1 MGLQSLSLRGFRCFH
16 AADLEFSPNFNLT
29 IGENASGKTSLLEA
43 IFLLS
48 RGRSFRTAKLETAT
62 HEAAQ
67 GFQVVGKVTSTSG
80 PVSIGL
86 ARECGQL
93 RARIAGQAPESLAQ
107 LAEIFPVQLVDN
119 QVHQLIRGAP
129 RQRRQFLDW
138 GVFHVEPTFLPI
150 WRRYQQA
157 LRQRNALLR
166 AGKPPREVESWDG
179 ELIAA
184 GETLDR
190 LRRQYLASLTAIA
203 VVWAGQALGGMDI
216 TLEYWSGWA
225 EDQAL
230 SDAIRGGAQRDRQ
243 AGMTRLGPHRAEL
256 LIKVDG
262 KIAQERVSRGQEKSL
277 AGALLLA
284 QTAVYKELTGRPCTL
299 LLDDLAAE
307 LDESHLARFVGRIEE
322 AGAQAFITAIDP
334 PSLIAAR
341 ASKVFHVKQGEIHEM
356 V

>member
-1 MGLQSLSLRGFRCFH
+1 MTG
-16 AADLEFSPNFNLT
+16 PP
-29 IGENASGKTSLLEA
+29 
-43 IFLLS
+43 
-48 RGRSFRTAKLETAT
+48 
-62 HEAAQ
+62 
-67 GFQVVGKVTSTSG
+67 G

-86 ARECGQL
+86 ARESGQL
-93 RARIAGQAPESLAQ
+93 QARIAGQAPDSLAQ
-107 LAEIFPVQLVDN
+107 LAETFPVQLVDS

-166 AGKPPREVESWDG
+166 AGKPPREVESWDS
-179 ELIAA
+179 ELISA
-184 GETLDR
+184 GETLNR
-190 LRRQYLASLTAIA
+190 LRRQYLDSFSAIA
-203 VVWAGQALGGMDI
+203 VAWAGQALGGMNV
-216 TLEYWSGWA
+216 TLEYRSGWT

-243 AGMTRLGPHRAEL
+243 AGVTQLGPHRAEL

-262 KIAQERVSRGQEKSL
+262 KAAQEKVSRGQEKSL

-284 QTAVYKELTGRPCTL
+284 QAAVYKELTGRPCTL

-307 LDESHLARFVGRIEE
+307 LDESYLARFVGRIEE

-334 PSLIAAR
+334 PPLIVEH
-341 ASKVFHVKQGEIHEM
+341 ASRMFHVKQGETREM

>member
-1 MGLQSLSLRGFRCFH
+1 MGLQSLLLRGFRCFR
-16 AADLEFSPNFNLT
+16 AADLEFSPNFNLI

-48 RGRSFRTAKLETAT
+48 RGRSFRTARLEIAT
-62 HEAAQ
+62 LEAGN
-67 GFQVVGKVTSTSG
+67 GFQVIGKVTGTSG

-86 ARECGQL
+86 VREGGQL
-93 RARIAGQAPESLAQ
+93 QARIAGQAPYSLAQ
-107 LAEIFPVQLVDN
+107 LAEVFPIQLVDN

-138 GVFHVEPTFLPI
+138 GVFHVEPSFFPI
-150 WRRYQQA
+150 WRKYQRA

-166 AGKPPREVESWDG
+166 VGKPAREVQSWDS

-184 GETLDR
+184 GETLDT
-190 LRRQYLASLTAIA
+190 LRRQYLSSLSAIA
-203 VVWAGQALGGMDI
+203 VTWAGQALGGMNV
-216 TLEYWSGWA
+216 TLEYRPGWA
-225 EDQAL
+225 EDQTL
-230 SDAIRGGAQRDRQ
+230 SGAIRGGAQRDRQ
-243 AGMTRLGPHRAEL
+243 AGMTQVGPHRAEL

-262 KIAQERVSRGQEKSL
+262 KAAQERVSRGQEKSL

-307 LDESHLARFVGRIEE
+307 LDERHLARFMERVEE
-322 AGAQAFITAIDP
+322 AGAQAFITVIDP
-334 PSLIAAR
+334 PPLIVER
-341 ASKVFHVKQGEIHEM
+341 ASRVFHVKQGEIREM